1 MEFPECSICLD
12 IFGNSLSHIR
22 TPKVLK
28 CGDTICK
35 ECLEDLIRRN
45 ENNKTFKCPNCNS
58 DIKKEENIDDYPPNK
73 EIIKLIDSYFKLPKQ
88 QEEDGINKV
97 IKYKIIL
104 LGNSGVGKTSIFKRL
119 LTDKF
124 KGNYSPNIGIELEE
138 YNVKYKNNKYK
149 IRLYDTCGAERHR
162 ALTKMYLKNTDGVI
176 FVFDI
181 TDKDSFE
188 DLTMWYNLLKEEQE
202 KIIGILIGNK
212 TDINSEERQINI
224 IDSKSFANEHN
235 LKYFEC
241 SAKEDKYIKKAFVS
255 LLNEIIESKAL
266 YNSLSSIGSIDS
278 VETNNQENHQE
289 NNQKKFIL
297 NQKELKEKNII
308 RKFYQYY
315 NNCSC

>member
-1 MEFPECSICLD
+1 MEFPEYSICLD

-22 TPKVLK
+22 TPKFLK

-73 EIIKLIDSYFKLPKQ
+73 EIFKLINSYFKLPKQ

-124 KGNYSPNIGIELEE
+124 NGNYSSNIGIEFEE

-149 IRLYDTCGAERHR
+149 IMLYDTCGAEKYK

-181 TDKDSFE
+181 TNKDSFE

-266 YNSLSSIGSIDS
+266 YKSLSSIGSIDS

-297 NQKELKEKNII
+297 NQKELKEKNKI
-308 RKFYQYY
+308 RTFNQYY